1 MTPTLHMADVALLC
15 SLLRGRVVY
24 EKHWETLRFWCAGCS
39 LTVHVVQDFLKE
51 EDKNENETFLQDCL
65 QKWSSKLHNVQKKQ
79 FRETFA
85 RSTPLR
91 KRFLH
96 VIPHSA
102 YFSLPVPDFFTQ
114 RKITMW
120 KPTNVQDFFQKRT
133 TATASAISATATTA
147 GAGTATVLLLL
158 LSWFLNP
165 ATQSFPTKL
174 PLIMLYHF
182 MVQLYPKK
190 PNKTLTQYK

>member
-1 MTPTLHMADVALLC
+1 MKM
-15 SLLRGRVVY
+15 
-24 EKHWETLRFWCAGCS
+24 KHFCKTASKSE
-39 LTVHVVQDFLKE
+39 VQ
-51 EDKNENETFLQDCL
+51 
-65 QKWSSKLHNVQKKQ
+65 SSIMFKRSNSVRL
-79 FRETFA
+79 FA
-85 RSTPLR
+85 RSTLLR

-102 YFSLPVPDFFTQ
+102 YLSLPVPDFFTQ

-120 KPTNVQDFFQKRT
+120 KPTNVQDFLQKRT

-147 GAGTATVLLLL
+147 GASTATVLLLL

-174 PLIMLYHF
+174 RHNINRFPALVGPGKGMPRDQTRKLSNESHFRDLHITKCYHMDKNSDTF
-182 MVQLYPKK
+182 
-190 PNKTLTQYK
+190 KTTKLHHLLNNGT